1 MNNIDEAKRVIDIE
15 INALIELKDSIGQD
29 FEEILYLITNCKG
42 KVILCGM
49 GKSGHVA
56 KKISATLASLGT
68 PSFFLHPAEAQHGD
82 MGMVSADDVVTVEVK
97 PSREDTPFTVSADG
111 QNNFTLTGQNVV
123 QIRRADVCTTIIKTK
138 PQSFYDVLRHK
149 LK

>member
-68 PSFFLHPAEAQHGD
+68 PSFFLHPAKRLVAISVMHKTILNLFF
-82 MGMVSADDVVTVEVK
+82 MMFLHFYLKIFKHSK
-97 PSREDTPFTVSADG
+97 ISRCFPSITAAS
-111 QNNFTLTGQNVV
+111 
-123 QIRRADVCTTIIKTK
+123 C
-138 PQSFYDVLRHK
+138 SSMWS
-149 LK
+149 

>member
-1 MNNIDEAKRVIDIE
+1 MSTNNEDKLILGGHEFTSRFILGSGKFSLDLVKACIE
-15 INALIELKDSIGQD
+15 KADAQIIA
-29 FEEILYLITNCKG
+29 ITP
-42 KVILCGM
+42 
-49 GKSGHVA
+49 
-56 KKISATLASLGT
+56 ISPHTLTSR
-68 PSFFLHPAEAQHGD
+68 PIV
-82 MGMVSADDVVTVEVK
+82 VSADDVVTVEVK

>member
-68 PSFFLHPAEAQHGD
+68 PSFFLHPVRSVFL
-82 MGMVSADDVVTVEVK
+82 M
-97 PSREDTPFTVSADG
+97 P
-111 QNNFTLTGQNVV
+111 
-123 QIRRADVCTTIIKTK
+123 C
-138 PQSFYDVLRHK
+138 
-149 LK
+149 